1 MVMKNE
7 KGQTA
12 IEYLLL
18 LAVMIFIAIA
28 FFEKVNAFVVDNP
41 DSLLNRYLGG
51 FTNIL
56 GSPEAGTTG
65 VSGQYKQFYLPR

>member
-1 MVMKNE
+1 MKNE

-12 IEYLLL
+12 VEYILL

-56 GSPEAGTTG
+56 GSPSGGTTG
-65 VSGQYKQFYLPR
+65 VSGQYKRFSLPR